1 MKHYRSLAE
10 ISLNACWLTI
20 GSFDGVHRGHQAIIS
35 QLVRAA
41 RTAGEP
47 AVVLTFFPHP
57 AMVLRNRQDPLYLST
72 PEERA
77 ELLGALGV
85 DVVITYPFTLQVAS
99 QTALEFMSE
108 ISRRIHPRHLLVGY
122 DFALGRG
129 REGNVARLQAIGTE
143 LGYTLD
149 VISQIE
155 LEGEIV
161 SSSQIRAALA
171 DGNVLKASRL
181 LGRAYQVSGEVVHGD
196 GRGRLLGIPTANL
209 ELWPFRVIPKAGVY
223 ACQAQIDGQTW
234 KAVVNIGVR
243 PTFDKQ
249 STVQH
254 IEAHVLDLD
263 EDLYGRQMQLAFIE
277 RLRDEQR
284 FPSVEALVEQIR
296 QDIQHARYNLSQL

>member
-209 ELWPFRVIPKAGVY
+209 ELWPYRVIPKAGVY

-243 PTFDKQ
+243 PTFDNQ
-249 STVQH
+249 ATVLH
-254 IEAHVLDLD
+254 VEAHVLDLD
-263 EDLYGRQMQLAFIE
+263 EDLYGQQMQLAFIE

-296 QDIQHARYNLSQL
+296 QDIQHARYNLSHL

>member
-1 MKHYRSLAE
+1 M
-10 ISLNACWLTI
+10 
-20 GSFDGVHRGHQAIIS
+20 
-35 QLVRAA
+35 
-41 RTAGEP
+41 
-47 AVVLTFFPHP
+47 
-57 AMVLRNRQDPLYLST
+57 ST

-209 ELWPFRVIPKAGVY
+209 ELWPYRVIPKAGVY

-243 PTFDKQ
+243 PTFDNQ
-249 STVQH
+249 ATVQH

-263 EDLYGRQMQLAFIE
+263 EVLYGRQMQLAFIE